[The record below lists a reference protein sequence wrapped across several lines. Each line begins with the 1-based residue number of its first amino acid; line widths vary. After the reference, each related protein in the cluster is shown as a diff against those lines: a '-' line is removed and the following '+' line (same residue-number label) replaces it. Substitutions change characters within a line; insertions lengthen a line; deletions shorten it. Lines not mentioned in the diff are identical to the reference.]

1 MVSHPKRWRDGL
13 SAAAHDDDVVGAEQ
27 RSLNK
32 QEELEDIVQERASR

>member
-13 SAAAHDDDVVGAEQ
+13 SAAAHDDDVGAEQ